1 MAVVLSMNAVSPP
14 PAPACGLEVVRPE
27 TGPRRDGFM
36 AWLAT
41 HAAEL
46 GGEVAARAAADSLG
60 SFELRI
66 ADLDNDGAEDYVL
79 TAHVGSGGYLDLYLF
94 RRAGEGWALA
104 QDSPLDQDPMV
115 GANDYDDRAS
125 DQRQVL
131 VRFCGR
137 TFLTLLGGT
146 APNWSREA
154 WMWKGGTF
162 HRVCDADW
170 LAEQRR
176 EFQRLFDLAQYDAA
190 HGFLDGVQA
199 SCKKEAA
206 PETWLW
212 MQSDLALAA
221 YRVGTYADCLE
232 HVAAAEQ
239 SSQFATAG
247 ASLRKAVATSARL
260 CRAAK
265 GTIAPVDFAWL
276 RDVKTDPPEQV
287 VLDPRFDRLL
297 TAIVPDAKVDGEAL
311 RDLVKQNLYLP
322 ETVRV
327 VDRRYVV
334 LAGCRPH
341 DCENKGFAWIDTVGG
356 KSLVAVNGLI
366 ASTSLEPGAIPPE
379 VWTGIAEVVGFADE
393 QALTFVGRDGRTR
406 EIKAPA
412 R

>member
-1 MAVVLSMNAVSPP
+1 MRVSRSEPSARDWIQRERSRTPAKAISSSRNGISFAIPLADLTNRSRSGPTFTPGMAGSHRLAGAIAGSSATRRGPVRRSYSGAIDTRQLPAACARSAGVYWTCTSFSASAIVAGVTSGPTAGPVPNAGGMPAGVSGTCGSAAARAAPGAMAAPARPSAECLRNRRRAMVMTADCLLGSRAVHAGLLMAVVLSMNAVSPP

-190 HGFLDGVQA
+190 HGFLD
-199 SCKKEAA
+199 
-206 PETWLW
+206 
-212 MQSDLALAA
+212 
-221 YRVGTYADCLE
+221 
-232 HVAAAEQ
+232 
-239 SSQFATAG
+239 
-247 ASLRKAVATSARL
+247 
-260 CRAAK
+260 
-265 GTIAPVDFAWL
+265 
-276 RDVKTDPPEQV
+276 
-287 VLDPRFDRLL
+287 
-297 TAIVPDAKVDGEAL
+297 
-311 RDLVKQNLYLP
+311 
-322 ETVRV
+322 
-327 VDRRYVV
+327 
-334 LAGCRPH
+334 
-341 DCENKGFAWIDTVGG
+341 
-356 KSLVAVNGLI
+356 
-366 ASTSLEPGAIPPE
+366 
-379 VWTGIAEVVGFADE
+379 
-393 QALTFVGRDGRTR
+393 
-406 EIKAPA
+406 
-412 R
+412 

>member
-1 MAVVLSMNAVSPP
+1 
-14 PAPACGLEVVRPE
+14 
-27 TGPRRDGFM
+27 
-36 AWLAT
+36 
-41 HAAEL
+41 
-46 GGEVAARAAADSLG
+46 
-60 SFELRI
+60 
-66 ADLDNDGAEDYVL
+66 
-79 TAHVGSGGYLDLYLF
+79 
-94 RRAGEGWALA
+94 
-104 QDSPLDQDPMV
+104 
-115 GANDYDDRAS
+115 
-125 DQRQVL
+125 
-131 VRFCGR
+131 
-137 TFLTLLGGT
+137 
-146 APNWSREA
+146 
-154 WMWKGGTF
+154 MWKGGTF

-199 SCKKEAA
+199 SCKSEAA

-221 YRVGTYADCLE
+221 YHVGTYADCLE
-232 HVAAAEQ
+232 HVAAAEK
-239 SSQFATAG
+239 SPHLATAG
-247 ASLRKAVATSARL
+247 ASLRKAVATNARL

-265 GTIAPVDFAWL
+265 GTIPPVDFAWL
-276 RDVKTDPPEQV
+276 RDVKTDPPDQV

-341 DCENKGFAWIDTVGG
+341 DCESKGFAWIDTVGG
-356 KSLVAVNGLI
+356 KGLVAVNGLV

-379 VWTGIAEVVGFADE
+379 VWTGIAEAVGFADE
-393 QALTFVGRDGRTR
+393 QTLIFVGRDGRTR
-406 EIKAPA
+406 EIKAPP